1 MRIVAFL
8 GYLCFLFCGG
18 GHTFYAN
25 TQSQTAHLGITA
37 AVSESHQTKFNAAD
51 QFTLVIDDSDFD
63 LEEEH
68 SGGDEVKQSTD
79 NDFVTIA
86 GSLFKNWSALYSY
99 FTHLNYYN
107 KSLATSKAYIRIS
120 APIYIKNRTLRI

>member
-8 GYLCFLFCGG
+8 GYLCFLLCGG

-25 TQSQTAHLGITA
+25 TQPQTDHLGITA
-37 AVSESHQTKFNAAD
+37 AVSESHQTKYNAAD
-51 QFTLVIDDSDFD
+51 QFTIVIDDSDLD

-68 SGGDEVKQSTD
+68 SGGDEVKQTTD
-79 NDFVTIA
+79 TDFVAIT
-86 GSLFKNWSALYSY
+86 GSLFDDWAALYSY

-107 KSLATSKAYIRIS
+107 KGLPTSQAYARIS
-120 APIYIKNRTLRI
+120 SPIYIKNRTLRI